1 MKTKVLYS
9 PQPDEPQESAASYEY
24 AKRISDLLGGVP
36 GDGLTSISSSSAET
50 DGDGDANAIVVE
62 RLSLE
67 SLNFL
72 TSPENCTQCI
82 FIILIA
88 CSADGSV
95 DRIVRKIVRN
105 LRNSTDN
112 AASENKPKVAIALL
126 GHARCENS
134 ANQMKDT
141 IFGNGRK
148 FLKAVVGLLNAAAS
162 ENSKDELSS
171 VESLE
176 VQVELE
182 GPDSPGGFD
191 EWIKRI
197 VRQ

>member
-1 MKTKVLYS
+1 MKTKAIYS

-36 GDGLTSISSSSAET
+36 GDGPTSISSSSAET
-50 DGDGDANAIVVE
+50 DGDGEANAIVVE

-72 TSPENCTQCI
+72 TSPEENCTQCI
-82 FIILIA
+82 FIIS
-88 CSADGSV
+88 CSSDGSV

-112 AASENKPKVAIALL
+112 TATSENKPKVAIALL

-148 FLKAVVGLLNAAAS
+148 FLKAVVGLLNVAAS
-162 ENSKDELSS
+162 DNSKDGLSS

-197 VRQ
+197 VQ

>member
-1 MKTKVLYS
+1 MKTKVIYS
-9 PQPDEPQESAASYEY
+9 PQPDEPQESSAAYEY
-24 AKRISDLLGGVP
+24 AKRISDMLG
-36 GDGLTSISSSSAET
+36 GDGLTSIRSSAET
-50 DGDGDANAIVVE
+50 DCDGEANAIVVE

-67 SLNFL
+67 SVNVL
-72 TSPENCTQCI
+72 TCPDCTQCI
-82 FIILIA
+82 FIIS

-105 LRNSTDN
+105 LRNSTDDN

-148 FLKAVVGLLNAAAS
+148 FLKAVVGLLKAAAP

-197 VRQ
+197 VQ

>member
-1 MKTKVLYS
+1 MKTKVIYS
-9 PQPDEPQESAASYEY
+9 PQPDEPQESSAAYEY
-24 AKRISDLLGGVP
+24 AKRISDMFG
-36 GDGLTSISSSSAET
+36 GDGLTSIRSSAET
-50 DGDGDANAIVVE
+50 DCDGEASAIVVE

-67 SLNFL
+67 SVNVL
-72 TSPENCTQCI
+72 TCPDCTQCI
-82 FIILIA
+82 FIIS

-105 LRNSTDN
+105 LRNSTDDN

-134 ANQMKDT
+134 ANQKKDT

-148 FLKAVVGLLNAAAS
+148 FLKAVVGLLNAAACD
-162 ENSKDELSS
+162 NSKDELSS

-197 VRQ
+197 VQ

>member
-1 MKTKVLYS
+1 M
-9 PQPDEPQESAASYEY
+9 
-24 AKRISDLLGGVP
+24 
-36 GDGLTSISSSSAET
+36 
-50 DGDGDANAIVVE
+50 
-62 RLSLE
+62 
-67 SLNFL
+67 
-72 TSPENCTQCI
+72 
-82 FIILIA
+82 
-88 CSADGSV
+88 
-95 DRIVRKIVRN
+95 RKIVRN

-112 AASENKPKVAIALL
+112 TATSENKPKVAIALL

-148 FLKAVVGLLNAAAS
+148 FLKAVVGLLNVAAS
-162 ENSKDELSS
+162 DNSKDGLSS

-197 VRQ
+197 VQ

>member
-1 MKTKVLYS
+1 MKTKVIYS
-9 PQPDEPQESAASYEY
+9 PQPDEPQESSAAYEY
-24 AKRISDLLGGVP
+24 AKRISDMLGG
-36 GDGLTSISSSSAET
+36 GGLTSIRSSAET
-50 DGDGDANAIVVE
+50 DCDGEANAIVVE

-67 SLNFL
+67 SVNVL
-72 TSPENCTQCI
+72 TCPDCTQCI
-82 FIILIA
+82 FIIS

-105 LRNSTDN
+105 LRNSTDDN

-148 FLKAVVGLLNAAAS
+148 FLKAVVGLLKAAAS
-162 ENSKDELSS
+162 DNSKDELNS
-171 VESLE
+171 VENLE

-197 VRQ
+197 VQ